1 MKKIFILLLF
11 LITSC
16 GYQPIYITKNTKDY
30 TFQKITLIGNNKIN
44 KSIVSAINFKENSTN
59 NNELILTSNISISET
74 SKNSKGQVASYRTTI
89 TINFK
94 IKNNQNVIK
103 NKDFIKDFSYNNM
116 KNKFKLVEY
125 QKDVEKSLTS
135 KIVEELIIY
144 LNL

>member
-1 MKKIFILLLF
+1 MKKIFILLVF

-30 TFQKITLIGNNKIN
+30 TFQKITLVGNNKIN
-44 KSIVSAINFKENSTN
+44 KSIVSAMNFKENNTN
-59 NNELILTSNISISET
+59 DNELILTSSINISET

-94 IKNNQNVIK
+94 IINNQNVIK
-103 NKDFIKDFSYNNM
+103 NKDFIKNFSYNNM
-116 KNKFKLVEY
+116 ENKFKLVEY
-125 QKDVEKSLTS
+125 QKDVQKSLTS